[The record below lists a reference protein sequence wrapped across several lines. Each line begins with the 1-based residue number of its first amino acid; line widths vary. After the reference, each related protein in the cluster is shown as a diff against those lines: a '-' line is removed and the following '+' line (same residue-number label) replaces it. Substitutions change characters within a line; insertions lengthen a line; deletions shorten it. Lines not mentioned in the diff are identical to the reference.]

1 MSFEEWYD
9 QHFGSAD
16 PNVVKA
22 GNIDLGDRPAVYNE
36 DGTVS
41 TERSFSIGDE
51 YGRETLI
58 PQVVGGK
65 MLSKK
70 DAIKHYR
77 ETGEHL
83 GIYKDIPTANA
94 YADAIHNR
102 TPRLDTPETFPAGN
116 LFQSVRDLPGWA
128 AYRMYRGATRN
139 DLPGEGPSARE
150 QEAAGVIPPPY
161 QLGSFSVDN
170 ARANLRDIKNAIL
183 PPGFSV
189 QRGLDSALAPAK
201 WLFNEVRQGVLPD
214 EAIEEIKR
222 NPYSPRS
229 IEYMTQA
236 AISLSGGKG
245 GREVP
250 MGPRPV
256 PRRVWDMWNPTDH
269 PGVKVDEMGN
279 HYEATGTHYDKAT
292 GESHIVVKPTAPV
305 PPPEGTSTGISP
317 KEAPPGT
324 DLLKKTIGDAY
335 DAAGKSYN
343 PTTWEELTP
352 WQKEWFEN
360 QWKLG
365 NSPSMK
371 DVPAEGTGFG
381 SGLVKPE
388 DWQDNPFQ
396 KFMEKTYP
404 GGTSGPF
411 PDPET
416 LPPGELS
423 KPSEPLK
430 PEPGS
435 AMDDLQKS
443 QELQKAVEDWK
454 KKHGGLNPFEPPPS
468 VGDDFPEMPPGVT
481 PEDYWN
487 QNKPEGA
494 GKYWDNLNDPKY
506 WDRKD
511 SGPLTGQAWA
521 DIYATP
527 DVEFTVGPKK
537 PAEPG
542 TPEYLD
548 ETLDIFKNFADK
560 YGVEPYS
567 PPPSDY
573 PSGTILP
580 PDPGESPADWWKRY
594 TYHRTWHHPGDKS
607 FPEPPTGP
615 TKTPKPPANWDDLSP
630 EQRQAWF
637 DRWKPPE
644 HGGNNL

>member
-41 TERSFSIGDE
+41 TEQSFSIGDE

-70 DAIKHYR
+70 DAIKHYK

-83 GIYKDIPTANA
+83 GIYKDIPTATA

-150 QEAAGVIPPPY
+150 QEAAGVVPPPY
-161 QLGSFSVDN
+161 QRGSFSIDN

-183 PPGFSV
+183 PPGFSA

-201 WLFNEVRQGVLPD
+201 WLFNEVRQQVLPD

-222 NPYSPRS
+222 DPYSVNS
-229 IEYMTQA
+229 LGAYLNA

-256 PRRVWDMWNPTDH
+256 PRRVWDMWKPTDN
-269 PGVKVDEMGN
+269 PGVKVDETGTQ
-279 HYEATGTHYDKAT
+279 YKATGTHYDKNT
-292 GESHIVVKPTAPV
+292 GESHIVVDPIVTDIPS
-305 PPPEGTSTGISP
+305 PQDTLIS
-317 KEAPPGT
+317 
-324 DLLKKTIGDAY
+324 DLAKQ
-335 DAAGKSYN
+335 AGNN
-343 PTTWEELTP
+343 PTTWDQLSS
-352 WQKEWFEN
+352 WQKQWFEQ

-365 NSPSMK
+365 NTPGMK
-371 DVPAEGTGFG
+371 DVPPDPGLPTPQTGEAWHDNPYQKFLEGTFPTEE
-381 SGLVKPE
+381 LKPQE
-388 DWQDNPFQ
+388 EAPPDDSFQ
-396 KFMEKTYP
+396 QFLDKTYP
-404 GGTSGPF
+404 QGTSGQF

-423 KPSEPLK
+423 KPEPPK

-435 AMDDLQKS
+435 VLDEWM
-443 QELQKAVEDWK
+443 
-454 KKHGGLNPFEPPPS
+454 KKHGGQNPFSEPTPSNPFTDYEAPPS
-468 VGDDFPEMPPGVT
+468 MP
-481 PEDYWN
+481 
-487 QNKPEGA
+487 KP
-494 GKYWDNLNDPKY
+494 P
-506 WDRKD
+506 DR
-511 SGPLTGQAWA
+511 GPLGPLEP
-521 DIYATP
+521 DIIQPYESP
-527 DVEFTVGPKK
+527 WQ
-537 PAEPG
+537 
-542 TPEYLD
+542 L
-548 ETLDIFKNFADK
+548 
-560 YGVEPYS
+560 EPYNPRNPPEFPKPPEQIIKEQS
-567 PPPSDY
+567 EGIQSDIRKIMEWEKGLANGDITQAQYDAAVDAIRKGELPPLPPSK
-573 PSGTILP
+573 PNP
-580 PDPGESPADWWKRY
+580 VPDWWK
-594 TYHRTWHHPGDKS
+594 
-607 FPEPPTGP
+607 PPDEGVQ
-615 TKTPKPPANWDDLSP
+615 KDFDYFNEW
-630 EQRQAWF
+630 QRKMQQNKNRF
-637 DRWKPPE
+637 NWKPPE